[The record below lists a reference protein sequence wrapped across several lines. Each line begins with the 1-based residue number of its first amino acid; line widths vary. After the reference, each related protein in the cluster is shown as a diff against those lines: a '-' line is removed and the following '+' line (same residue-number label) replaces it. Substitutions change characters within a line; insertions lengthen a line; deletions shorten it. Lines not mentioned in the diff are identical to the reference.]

1 MTGHGRCFIKP
12 QHQAQASIRQGV
24 RDRLSVPWPWGQVTK
39 AWWSSLL
46 RADWAGF
53 PTRASKRLSLHD
65 GRFQKGGALPW
76 CPFML
81 DLPPAGRPLQSPPM
95 AGLRV
100 PPQALGR
107 GDLGGST
114 HFLSPPRFSAWGP
127 ANEIDNGRALCI
139 PLSASHAWG
148 IGERREHQKGCWD
161 LTACVLTSFLT
172 RRRGERPLGGNKG
185 LLGKIRGPWSLETR
199 LLRD

>member
-24 RDRLSVPWPWGQVTK
+24 RDRLSVPWPWGRVTR

-81 DLPPAGRPLQSPPM
+81 DLPPAGRPLQSPPWQVSGSLYKHWDGETWGGPPTSSPLPGS
-95 AGLRV
+95 APGGLRMK
-100 PPQALGR
+100 LTTGGR
-107 GDLGGST
+107 CVSPFPLHT
-114 HFLSPPRFSAWGP
+114 HG
-127 ANEIDNGRALCI
+127 
-139 PLSASHAWG
+139 ASERGVNTRKDAG
-148 IGERREHQKGCWD
+148 I
-161 LTACVLTSFLT
+161 
-172 RRRGERPLGGNKG
+172 
-185 LLGKIRGPWSLETR
+185 
-199 LLRD
+199 